1 MRPPRV
7 RRPVPARPP
16 GSDPEWTGGSK
27 KMRRFVPA
35 WSGTSARSD
44 LASSAM
50 ATEIGALR
58 AKLQA
63 FDGAMPTV
71 LLDPALVRPSSWSHR
86 HESAY
91 ASRAFEQL
99 LSSVDSAGGIEQ
111 PILVRKDDAG
121 YEVIF
126 GHRRHRACLELGL
139 AVFAV
144 VWLGPM
150 SDLDLFLALEREN
163 QGRQDL
169 SPYEQGRKYDHALVT
184 RLFSSQRR
192 LASAIGVSH
201 TWIRKTVQIARLPK
215 QVIGAFADPTA
226 IQPAHAVDI
235 TEALTLA
242 EGAVMRRAADLGA
255 SKQITKR
262 SVAEVVDYLVGRSP
276 PNEETFLLRCGSRT
290 VGSWR
295 RDGRGRAVLTL
306 NADASDNAAM
316 ARVAAA
322 IEHAL
327 GGTLET

>member
-1 MRPPRV
+1 M
-7 RRPVPARPP
+7 
-16 GSDPEWTGGSK
+16 
-27 KMRRFVPA
+27 PA
-35 WSGTSARSD
+35 WSSASPLSDPATST
-44 LASSAM
+44 M
-50 ATEIGALR
+50 AGEIDALR
-58 AKLQA
+58 ERLQV

-71 LLDPALVRPSSWSHR
+71 HLDPDLVRPSRWSHR

-91 ASRAFEQL
+91 ASPAFDQL
-99 LSSVDSAGGIEQ
+99 LDSVVSAGGIEQ
-111 PILVRKDDAG
+111 PILVRKDGAG

-169 SPYEQGRKYDHALVT
+169 SPYEQGRMYDHALVM

-226 IQPAHAVDI
+226 IQPAHAADI
-235 TEALTLA
+235 TEALTA
-242 EGAVMRRAADLGA
+242 DEGAVMRRAEELVA
-255 SKQITKR
+255 SKHTTKR
-262 SVAEVVDYLVGRSP
+262 SAAEVVDYLVGRAAP
-276 PNEETFLLRCGSRT
+276 KEETFVLRCGSRT

-295 RDGRGRAVLTL
+295 RDGKGRAVVTL
-306 NADASDNAAM
+306 DAEVSDDAAM
-316 ARVAAA
+316 ACVVAA